1 MDRDRTAEVVIIG
14 GGIGG
19 LAAAAA
25 LRQVGISAAVY
36 ERAPEIREVGAG
48 LSLWSNAVK
57 ALRRLG
63 LEEAVLARAS
73 PIEEAVTRT
82 DRGVVLSQ
90 VSIRDIA
97 QKAGAQTVCVHRAEL
112 QQLLALAVEPGQIHL
127 NATCVG
133 IDLDADGVTAR
144 FAEGRTARG
153 SILVGADGI
162 RSAVRDS
169 LLGATP
175 PRYAGYFGYRGIAYG
190 EVPELPAGR
199 TEFALGR
206 GAQVGLVHCGP
217 GRVYWFATVNA
228 PAGTPTPDPATL
240 KAEAMKQFA
249 GWYSPIPAVV
259 AATEPAAIMKND
271 IIDRPPT
278 WPWGRGRATLLGDAI
293 HPTTPNMGQGA
304 CQALEDAIVLA
315 DCLRRHGLNETGLRE
330 YEQARRERTALV
342 TRRSWSLGRLFQLE
356 NRVAIA
362 VRNWLVQRHFG
373 ERKGIKLF
381 EQLLTYEPPE
391 LM

>member
-1 MDRDRTAEVVIIG
+1 MEQVLIIG
-14 GGIGG
+14 AGIGG

-25 LRQVGISAAVY
+25 LRRVGISAAVY

-48 LSLWSNAVK
+48 LSLWSNAIK

-63 LEEAVLARAS
+63 LDEAVVARGS

-90 VSIRDIA
+90 VSIGDIS
-97 QKAGAQTVCVHRAEL
+97 KSSGAPTVCVHRAEL
-112 QQLLALAVEPGQIHL
+112 QQVLASAVEPRQIHL

-144 FAEGRTARG
+144 FADGRTARG

-175 PRYAGYFGYRGIAYG
+175 PRYAGYFGYRGIALG
-190 EVPELPAGR
+190 DFPELPVGR

-206 GAQVGLVHCGP
+206 GAQVGLVYCGP
-217 GRVYWFATVNA
+217 RRVYWFATVNA
-228 PAGTPTPDPATL
+228 PEGTPTPDPVSL
-240 KAEAMKQFA
+240 KAEAMKRFA
-249 GWYSPIPAVV
+249 GWYSPISTVV
-259 AATEPAAIMKND
+259 AATEPTALMKND

-315 DCLRRHGLNETGLRE
+315 ASLRRHGLSEAGLRE
-330 YEQARRERTALV
+330 YEEARRERTALV
-342 TRRSWSLGRLFQLE
+342 TRRSWSFGKLFQLE

-362 VRNWLVQRHFG
+362 VRNWFARRGFG
-373 ERKGIKLF
+373 ERKGVKLF
-381 EQLLTYEPPE
+381 EELLTYEPPE
-391 LM
+391 LQ

>member
-1 MDRDRTAEVVIIG
+1 MPNGIIIG

-25 LRQVGISAAVY
+25 LRRVGISAAVY

-63 LEEAVLARAS
+63 LEDAVLARGS

-90 VSIRDIA
+90 VSIRDITK
-97 QKAGAQTVCVHRAEL
+97 KAGAQTVCVHRAEL
-112 QQLLALAVEPGQIHL
+112 QQLLASAVEPGQIHL

-144 FAEGRTARG
+144 FADGRTARG

-169 LLGATP
+169 LIGATP
-175 PRYAGYFGYRGIAYG
+175 PRYAGYFGYRGIAHG
-190 EVPELPAGR
+190 EFPELPAGR

-228 PAGTPTPDPATL
+228 PAGTPTPDSVTL
-240 KAEAMKQFA
+240 KAEAMERFA

-259 AATEPAAIMKND
+259 AATEPAAMMKND
-271 IIDRPPT
+271 IIDRPPS

-315 DCLRRHGLNETGLRE
+315 DCLRRQRDERG
-330 YEQARRERTALV
+330 RTA
-342 TRRSWSLGRLFQLE
+342 
-356 NRVAIA
+356 RV
-362 VRNWLVQRHFG
+362 
-373 ERKGIKLF
+373 
-381 EQLLTYEPPE
+381 
-391 LM
+391 